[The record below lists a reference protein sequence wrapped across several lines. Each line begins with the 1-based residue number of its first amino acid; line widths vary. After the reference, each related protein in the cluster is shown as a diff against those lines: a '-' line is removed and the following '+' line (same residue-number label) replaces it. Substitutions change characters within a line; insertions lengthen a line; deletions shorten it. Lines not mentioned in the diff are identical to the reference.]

1 MIQSQ
6 RLSTSR
12 VCTIALLVSLLAV
25 IVCTA
30 SSDALYALFFFASC
44 SPGVFIFTIVYC
56 YVLLALEARG
66 MLYPNVF
73 FRFMTPFLFF
83 SLTIWLFSYKEYLSD
98 FQQYSASEYLNIYM
112 DFSFDFLLPMGLCIG
127 LISIML
133 PPVKEEETVLADS

>member
-1 MIQSQ
+1 MIKSQ

-12 VCTIALLVSLLAV
+12 VCTIALLVSLLAI

-30 SSDALYALFFFASC
+30 SSDSLYALFFFASC

-66 MLYPNVF
+66 FLYPNVF

-83 SLTIWLFSYKEYLSD
+83 SLAMWVFSYTEYVSD
-98 FQQYSASEYLNIYM
+98 FQQYSVSEYLNIYM
-112 DFSFDFLLPMGLCIG
+112 DFSFDFLLPMGLCMA
-127 LISIML
+127 LVSIML
-133 PPVKEEETVLADS
+133 PPVKEEERVSVAS